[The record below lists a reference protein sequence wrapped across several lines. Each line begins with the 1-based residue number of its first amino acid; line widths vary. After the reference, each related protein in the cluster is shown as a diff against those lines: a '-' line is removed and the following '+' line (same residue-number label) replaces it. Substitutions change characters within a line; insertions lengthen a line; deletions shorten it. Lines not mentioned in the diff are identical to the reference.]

1 MKGLYE
7 LQVKLIQLKT
17 QIVLREAHVLNIL
30 TFLIS
35 YLTFFKIINLPGMQT
50 STPPNSYL
58 TTILTSL
65 SGTTITFTIVFPSV

>member
-50 STPPNSYL
+50 STPQQLSYNNINKFIRNYNYL
-58 TTILTSL
+58 YNCFS
-65 SGTTITFTIVFPSV
+65 

>member
-50 STPPNSYL
+50 STPPQQLSYNNINKFIRNYNYL
-58 TTILTSL
+58 YNCFS
-65 SGTTITFTIVFPSV
+65 